1 MAFSETLILGGVEC
15 DYDPETHIALIY
27 CSNCSE
33 RNEVDVWIGDDGEPE
48 YAGFVCEK
56 CGAFNSPDAG

>member
-1 MAFSETLILGGVEC
+1 MAYTETIEIAGVEC

-33 RNEVDVWIGDDGEPE
+33 RNEAEVWIEDGQLQ
-48 YAGFVCEK
+48 YAGFVCDK
-56 CGAFNSPDAG
+56 CGAFNGPEG